1 MPIYAR
7 NSLGSNEKITAN
19 ENYSYADMGRILSEC
34 VQNDQTLFNAVLL
47 NDFKES
53 TAIREG
59 TMVSSELQSFREFS
73 VKEAWGNLKAKL
85 KKLWEKIKGVF
96 RQVYAK
102 LTVWL
107 VRNGKAFVAM
117 HRKTLANKTGLG
129 ECKIPKYL
137 KRTNF
142 DVTSAPEKIRQKA
155 TEFMD
160 GRAESGGGSSNSDE
174 VVNSLLRR
182 TLGTSNNPNV
192 TASNYAEAFK
202 KEAFTELTDKK
213 FSELGVT
220 VEQLFNNITSKS
232 KAIKDL
238 KDAEKKVDKSIKEM
252 IKKLDSKAS
261 EANKKEAGS
270 GDSYKNAS
278 TTCSAYERAITIS
291 TRCAIQAIR
300 TGVAQDRMV
309 VGKLVAYSPKSE
321 NAIYEQMAW
330 LEGAD
335 DFAEVDEIPAEEINA
350 DDVQSDP
357 DVEINV
363 TVDDDGNECSK

>member
-34 VQNDQTLFNAVLL
+34 VQNDQTLFNAVLM

-73 VKEAWGNLKAKL
+73 VKEAWSGLKAKL

-142 DVTSAPEKIRQKA
+142 DITKP
-155 TEFMD
+155 
-160 GRAESGGGSSNSDE
+160 AESIRNDATKFLDKASEGGVGNDKADE
-174 VVNSLLRR
+174 TVNHLLRA
-182 TLGTSNNPNV
+182 TLPNGQGV
-192 TASNYAEAFK
+192 TADTYAEAFK
-202 KEAFTELTDKK
+202 KAAFDEVIDVK
-213 FSELGVT
+213 FSNLGIS

-238 KDAEKKVDKSIKEM
+238 KDAEKKVDKSIKDM
-252 IKKLDSKAS
+252 IKKLDSKAN

-270 GDSYKNAS
+270 GDTYKRAS
-278 TTCSAYERAITIS
+278 TTCSAFERAITIS
-291 TRCAIQAIR
+291 TRCAIQAVR

-309 VGKLVAYSPKSE
+309 IGKLVAYSPKSE
-321 NAIYEQMAW
+321 NAIYEEMAW

-335 DFAEVDEIPAEEINA
+335 DFATVDDIPAEEINA

>member
-7 NSLGSNEKITAN
+7 NSLGSNVKITAN

-34 VQNDQTLFNAVLL
+34 VQNDMTLFNAVLL

-59 TMVSSELQSFREFS
+59 TMVSSELTAFREFS
-73 VKEAWGNLKAKL
+73 VKEAWGGLKKKL
-85 KKLWEKIKGVF
+85 QKLWEKIKGVF

-117 HRKTLANKTGLG
+117 HRKTLANKTGLSK
-129 ECKIPKYL
+129 CKIPSYL
-137 KRTNF
+137 KRNDQFLNKNFAGDIISALDKKLIGATIAGTTDARSVDALTNEKLQKAISDN
-142 DVTSAPEKIRQKA
+142 DVTAD
-155 TEFMD
+155 TF
-160 GRAESGGGSSNSDE
+160 AE
-174 VVNSLLRR
+174 
-182 TLGTSNNPNV
+182 T
-192 TASNYAEAFK
+192 FK
-202 KEAFTELTDKK
+202 KKAFTEMKNTT
-213 FSELGVT
+213 FGEIGVSLD
-220 VEQLFNNITSKS
+220 QLFNNITTKS

-238 KDAEKKVDKSIKEM
+238 KKAERDADASIKKALKTLSDKEKEAEKAKE
-252 IKKLDSKAS
+252 
-261 EANKKEAGS
+261 GS
-270 GDSYKNAS
+270 GENFKHAS
-278 TTCSAYERAITIS
+278 TQISSFERAITIT
-291 TRCAIQAIR
+291 TRAKIQAIK

-309 VGKLVAYSPKSE
+309 VGKLVAYSPNNESAVLE
-321 NAIYEQMAW
+321 EMAW

-335 DFAEVDEIPAEEINA
+335 DFASSEDIPAEEINA

>member
-7 NSLGSNEKITAN
+7 NSLGSNVKITAN

-34 VQNDQTLFNAVLL
+34 VQNDMTLFNAVLL
-47 NDFKES
+47 NDFKEN

-59 TMVSSELQSFREFS
+59 TMVSSELTSFREFS
-73 VKEAWGNLKAKL
+73 IKEAWGGLKKKL
-85 KKLWEKIKGVF
+85 QKLWEKIKGVF

-107 VRNGKAFVAM
+107 VRNGKAFVAL

-129 ECKIPKYL
+129 ECEIPKYL
-137 KRTNF
+137 KRTSF
-142 DVTSAPEKIRQKA
+142 DVTSAPEKIREKA
-155 TEFMD
+155 TTYLE
-160 GRAESGGGSSNSDE
+160 GRESGGGSSNTDE
-174 VVNSLLRR
+174 VVNALLRR
-182 TLGTSNNPNV
+182 TLGTSNNPDVN
-192 TASNYAEAFK
+192 ASNYAEAFK
-202 KEAFTELTDKK
+202 KEAFEEVTNVK
-213 FSELGVT
+213 FKDLGISL
-220 VEQLFNNITSKS
+220 EQLFTNITSKS

-238 KDAEKKVDKSIKEM
+238 KDAERKVDKSIKDM
-252 IKKLDSKAS
+252 ISKLDKKAS

-270 GDSYKNAS
+270 GDTYKNAS

-309 VGKLVAYSPKSE
+309 VGKLVAYSPNKESAVLE
-321 NAIYEQMAW
+321 EMAW

-335 DFAEVDEIPAEEINA
+335 DVAEMDDIPAEEINA

-357 DVEINV
+357 DVEIKIDL
-363 TVDDDGNECSK
+363 DDDGNECSK